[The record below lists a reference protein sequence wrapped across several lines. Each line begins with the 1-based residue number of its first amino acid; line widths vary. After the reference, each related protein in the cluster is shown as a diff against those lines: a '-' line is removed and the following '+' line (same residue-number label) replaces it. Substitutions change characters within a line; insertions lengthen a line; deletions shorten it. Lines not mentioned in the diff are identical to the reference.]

1 MKSKLR
7 NLLLAAMAL
16 TLFAGCSNIALND
29 AAVEGSDAGDK
40 CMLTISLK
48 DVEGLFVQSSAN
60 EATGSARTI
69 DPKKLNAD
77 GITSYMI
84 EGTSGR
90 DVLALTSLEF
100 DSNGTSKNK
109 ISLAYDVWYLTLH
122 AYNANGEV
130 LRGTTT
136 VDLKKSVPQIEFT
149 LSSKGVDTV
158 GSLKI
163 TVKGLTEVVQS
174 YEAGLYD
181 IHTDELKYNLVV
193 EENGDVLADGK
204 DLNDGDPETTT
215 ITEVSFTK
223 TSVTPGS
230 YVFKFIPYNDTVTN
244 KAKREDL
251 TPWSDVITIAPG
263 RETTAEVTINPMV
276 APTKPSAF
284 TVSLVKTSKDD
295 KDDYYTVRLNW
306 VDNSTNEENFVL
318 RIYEADG
325 TEEDDPDSTPEA
337 DRQTALQ
344 KILVTSKCVATFDK
358 TEDLNNNVYKFM
370 SDNNPYFVSGTLG
383 MSTKECELKLPTGH
397 LYEFTLTAK
406 NRVGESAVC
415 SREASSNTS
424 DLTGYAVNTRINL
437 QKITYHLMGGTRITG
452 AYDETPVE
460 SKADIVEY
468 QIYGAED
475 YEDDLLEIKGTT
487 AAAAVGDTP
496 ATPNDK
502 LIWNDHPFIGW
513 TLTPGGEL
521 ISPAKKSTAAPDKF
535 KDFVVY
541 ASYNKNVNLKYDIKD
556 EYKTLDVT
564 LSIKPDEHSST
575 DNTDLNLN
583 DNTLKIYTQKKD
595 SNNKIIS
602 SGVLADVLKFTING
616 LKSKDSDGNFVKDS
630 DNKVIVTPTECDKII
645 ILINGT
651 VVAARDNEKV
661 YENYTLN
668 NFLGSG
674 VYNITVIAQIGD
686 YYYSNEPI
694 ALTVDFLTLKE

>member
-16 TLFAGCSNIALND
+16 TLFAGCGNLALND
-29 AAVEGSDAGDK
+29 ATFEGSDAGDK
-40 CMLTISLK
+40 CVLTISYSDL
-48 DVEGLFVQSSAN
+48 EGLLTETPTN
-60 EATGSARTI
+60 RSARTI
-69 DPKKLNAD
+69 DPKKYTEGTN
-77 GITSYMI
+77 TSFKI
-84 EGTSGR
+84 EGTSAR
-90 DVLALTSLEF
+90 NQTLPLTQIFTSATDNKVSL
-100 DSNGTSKNK
+100 D
-109 ISLAYDVWYLTLH
+109 YDVWYLTLH
-122 AYNANGEV
+122 AYENDQEV
-130 LRGTTT
+130 LRGVTT
-136 VDLKKSVPQIEFT
+136 VDLNKAVSEILFK
-149 LSSKGVDTV
+149 LSTKGVTTE
-158 GSLKI
+158 GGLSLKVTGI
-163 TVKGLTEVVQS
+163 TPAVKS
-174 YEAGLYD
+174 YTAGLYD
-181 IHTDELKYNLVV
+181 INTDECKYLLGNADV
-193 EENGDVLADGK
+193 EENDRTNG
-204 DLNDGDPETTT
+204 
-215 ITEVSFTK
+215 ITFSQTVEATP
-223 TSVTPGS
+223 VTAFAPGS
-230 YVFKFIPYNDTVTN
+230 YIFKFIPYNAVKPAAGADDT
-244 KAKREDL
+244 REDL
-251 TPWSDVITIAPG
+251 TPYSDVITIAPG
-263 RETTAEVTINPMV
+263 RTTTAEVTINPMV
-276 APTKPSAF
+276 APTKPSDF

-295 KDDYYTVRLNW
+295 NDDYYTVRLNW

-358 TEDLNNNVYKFM
+358 TEDLNNKVYKFM

-406 NRVGESAVC
+406 NRVDESAVC
-415 SREASSNTS
+415 PREASSNTS

-452 AYDETPVE
+452 DYGETPVE
-460 SKADIVEY
+460 SKDDIVEY

-487 AAAAVGDTP
+487 AAAGSEGTP

-502 LIWNDHPFIGW
+502 LIWNNHPFIGW

-521 ISPAKKSTAAPDKF
+521 ISPAKKSKAAPNKF

-564 LSIKPDEHSST
+564 LSIDVDENSNA
-575 DNTDLNLN
+575 DNTVLDLDN
-583 DNTLKIYTQKKD
+583 NTLKIYTQKKD

-651 VVAARDNEKV
+651 VVAARDNAKV

-674 VYNITVIAQIGD
+674 VYNISVIAQIGD
-686 YYYSNEPI
+686 YYYSNEPL
-694 ALTVDFLTLKE
+694 ALTVDFCTLKE

>member
-40 CMLTISLK
+40 CVLTISYSDL
-48 DVEGLFVQSSAN
+48 EGILSESSASAN
-60 EATGSARTI
+60 GSARTI
-69 DPKKLNAD
+69 DPGVYTPGD
-77 GITSYMI
+77 GTTFKIKGVSSRNNVYTKDPVTFDENGEATI
-84 EGTSGR
+84 
-90 DVLALTSLEF
+90 DLE
-100 DSNGTSKNK
+100 
-109 ISLAYDVWYLTLH
+109 YDEWYLTLS
-122 AYNANGEV
+122 AWEGTNEI
-130 LRGTTT
+130 LRGVTT
-136 VDLKKSVPQIEFT
+136 VDLKKAVPQIEFT
-149 LSSKGVDTV
+149 LSTKGVDTV

-163 TVKGLTEVVQS
+163 TVNGLTEVVQS

-193 EENGDVLADGK
+193 DSNGDVQPNGA
-204 DLNDGDPETTT
+204 DLNDGKAETTT
-215 ITEVSFTK
+215 ITSVSLEK
-223 TSVTPGS
+223 EDIVPGS
-230 YVFKFIPYNDTVTN
+230 YIFKFIPYNNTVE
-244 KAKREDL
+244 KVAVREDL

-263 RETTAEVTINPMV
+263 RETSAEVTIEPMV
-276 APTKPSAF
+276 APIEPSDF
-284 TVSLVKTSKDD
+284 TVSLVNSSKDD
-295 KDDYYTVRLNW
+295 NDDFYTVHLEW
-306 VDNSTNEENFVL
+306 KDGSTNEENFVL
-318 RIYEADG
+318 RIYETKVDVKDDG
-325 TEEDDPDSTPEA
+325 TDVDEA
-337 DRQTALQ
+337 NRKTALQ
-344 KILVTSKCVATFDK
+344 KILKDENCIATFDM
-358 TEDLNNNVYKFM
+358 TEDLDNKVYKFM

-415 SREASSNTS
+415 PRKASSDTS

-452 AYDETPVE
+452 AYGVNPIE

-475 YEDDLLEIKGTT
+475 YDDDLLKITGTT

-502 LIWNDHPFIGW
+502 LIWNDHPFVGW

-521 ISPAKKSTAAPDKF
+521 IDPATKSKAAPDKF

-564 LSIKPDEHSST
+564 LSIDVDENSNA
-575 DNTDLNLN
+575 DNTVLDLDN
-583 DNTLKIYTQKKD
+583 NTLKIYTQKKD
-595 SNNKIIS
+595 ANNQIIS

-616 LKSKDSDGNFVKDS
+616 LKSKDANGNFVKGS

>member
-48 DVEGLFVQSSAN
+48 DVEGLLVQSSAN

-69 DPKKLNAD
+69 DPKKLTAD

-84 EGTSGR
+84 EGISSR
-90 DVLALTSLEF
+90 DVLELTELHF
-100 DSNGTSKNK
+100 GTNYESTEP

-163 TVKGLTEVVQS
+163 TVNGLTEVVQS

-193 EENGDVLADGK
+193 DSNGDVQPNGA
-204 DLNDGDPETTT
+204 DLNDGKAETTT
-215 ITEVSFTK
+215 ITSVSLEK
-223 TSVTPGS
+223 EDIVPGS
-230 YVFKFIPYNDTVTN
+230 YIFKFIPYNNTVE
-244 KAKREDL
+244 KVAVREDL

-263 RETTAEVTINPMV
+263 RETSAEVTIEPMV
-276 APTKPSAF
+276 APIEPSDF
-284 TVSLVKTSKDD
+284 TVSLVNSSKDD
-295 KDDYYTVRLNW
+295 NDDFYTVHLEW
-306 VDNSTNEENFVL
+306 KDGSTNEENFVL
-318 RIYEADG
+318 RIYETKVDVKDDG
-325 TEEDDPDSTPEA
+325 TDVDEA
-337 DRQTALQ
+337 ERKTALQ
-344 KILVTSKCVATFDK
+344 KILVEANRVATFDM
-358 TEDLNNNVYKFM
+358 TEDLDNKVYNFM

-415 SREASSNTS
+415 PRKVSSDTS
-424 DLTGYAVNTRINL
+424 DLTGYAVNTRVNL

-452 AYDETPVE
+452 DYGETPVE
-460 SKADIVEY
+460 SKDDIVEY
-468 QIYGAED
+468 QIYGSED
-475 YEDDLLEIKGTT
+475 YDDDLLEIKGTT
-487 AAAAVGDTP
+487 AAEGSEGTP

-513 TLTPGGEL
+513 TLTPSGAL
-521 ISPAKKSTAAPDKF
+521 IDPATKSKAAPDKF

-556 EYKTLDVT
+556 EYKTLDVS
-564 LSIKPDEHSST
+564 LSIDVSSSST
-575 DNTDLNLN
+575 SDNTELT

-595 SNNKIIS
+595 SNNTIIS
-602 SGVLADVLKFTING
+602 SGVLADVLKFTVNG
-616 LKSKDSDGNFVKDS
+616 LKSKDADGNFVKGD
-630 DNKVIVTPTECDKII
+630 DDKVIVTPTECDKLI

-651 VVAARDNEKV
+651 VVAARDNSKV
-661 YENYTLN
+661 YDKYTLN